1 MTRRAKLLQKKI
13 SNDVRSGNYDI
24 IFIFPICDQSGTIR
38 MLVYARIVY
47 KTFIFINS
55 NFLFDKNYKHNLN
68 TSNTAL
74 ILLLWQKLSGLFY
87 EKVYFLKQQF
97 CVYLRAKF
105 EVSNKSLMRFRL
117 GGGKLPP
124 PPQNEPL
131 KIPPRLGLKI
141 HKNSLVLIS

>member
-55 NFLFDKNYKHNLN
+55 NFLFEKNYKHNLN
-68 TSNTAL
+68 ASNTAL
-74 ILLLWQKLSGLFY
+74 ILLLWLKLSGLFY

-124 PPQNEPL
+124 PPEKWTSKNPTQ
-131 KIPPRLGLKI
+131 IRI
-141 HKNSLVLIS
+141 KNS